1 VLYAAGHEPTKQSTT
16 TPSPSRTARANRS
29 CPPTAQSSGRLS
41 KPLPPPPP
49 QQTVVQGRTPTSP
62 NS

>member
-1 VLYAAGHEPTKQSTT
+1 LYAAGHEPTKQSTT
-16 TPSPSRTARANRS
+16 PAPAPSRTARTNKS
-29 CPPTAQSSGRLS
+29 CPPTASTSGRLS

-49 QQTVVQGRTPTSP
+49 QQTVVQDRTPTSP